1 MHFDARLKPE
11 LFEQSDAINGPA
23 RARDSDHDFQNRLPS
38 INCVLN
44 SEQKR
49 RAVLAG
55 GVGRRYNSTSTF
67 TIDVVD
73 IDPRRL
79 ETAS

>member
-1 MHFDARLKPE
+1 MHFDARLKAE
-11 LFEQSDAINGPA
+11 LFEQSDAINGSA
-23 RARDSDHDFQNRLPS
+23 RAGDSDHDFQNRLPYR
-38 INCVLN
+38 NCVLN

-49 RAVLAG
+49 HALLAG
-55 GVGRRYNSTSTF
+55 GVGHRYNSTSTF

-73 IDPRRL
+73 IDPRRP